1 MLYALKKIIFIWNIL
16 EYLQILICINN
27 IIGTWKEES
36 KLFGKEIIKKI
47 FVDSLEGEGCNFH
60 LAVKADVYQSKNKYL
75 SYLFFELEIKMNS
88 IFTYFYTPGF
98 EVLLCDYTEFSNF
111 SHYFISYLF
120 SLLSICMIH

>member
-47 FVDSLEGEGCNFH
+47 FVDWLEGEGCNFH

-75 SYLFFELEIKMNS
+75 SYLFFELEIKINS
-88 IFTYFYTPGF
+88 IFTYFYSSWVWGST
-98 EVLLCDYTEFSNF
+98 LWLYR
-111 SHYFISYLF
+111 IQ
-120 SLLSICMIH
+120 